1 MTKAKRNYL
10 VVLLL
15 AIALLIAGLSCVF
28 SSNNSLSASAATTDK
43 YLLTFNYSTSKQSY
57 GQNTPTTDSGSGTSL
72 TISNGNSSLTRSFS
86 LYLYGSSYSST
97 TTTAAY
103 GAYFNF
109 NTINII
115 ADTTLETATTY
126 SYSKITAYSLTNS
139 SGTAITSGSG
149 TTSLYSGTLSDGTY
163 TLSVTWSACV
173 CITSSANRTWKTLSA
188 TITYSFTID
197 GSAPTISGASTSTTG
212 LYTNSSFTVT
222 ATDSGSGVSKLYYKS
237 PMASGYSSTTSVSKT
252 YSTGV
257 TNGLYSFY
265 AEDKAGNTSST
276 YYVYYDNT
284 APTLSVSG
292 ATFGSSTGTSFT
304 VTSSDSSGTTTT
316 LYYRKGSSGSFTK
329 ASSTSYTVSSTAG
342 DDTYYFYAT
351 DKAGNTSSTYLVTL
365 STEAV
370 SGEFVK
376 SDTDNTVF
384 FYWTNNSWTA
394 TLDGSSYTSGTWI
407 TEEGEHTIVLTSPTT
422 GSTTY
427 TRTIDHNYEAY
438 QTVAATCTSQ
448 GYTIFKCSQCGD
460 TYNGNYTDK
469 AAHTYVAATTSATC
483 TSQGYTTY
491 TCSKCGDSYVGNYTS
506 KTSHTYRSVVTAPT
520 CTARGY
526 TTYTCTRCGY
536 SYKSNYT
543 AATGHTYETMVVD
556 ATCTEQGYTI
566 YTCSVCGYS
575 YNDDYTE
582 TIPHS
587 YQSTYIAPSCTEGG
601 YMEYTCVNCGDKY
614 TDETTLPTGHTY
626 TITVI
631 KSATCTE
638 TGLRHYCCDECGYE
652 YDAVIPAT
660 GHNYVI
666 TDVENN
672 DGETTRTY
680 ECSDCGDSYSEDLGN
695 QTEYVASY
703 VEYLFDGYSNYIWW
717 LLLATV
723 GIWSIVMGVFFA
735 IATKNEDKQ
744 KACKMV
750 VNYLI
755 GLVVIAVILVAAPYL
770 AYGIAVLVT

>member
-1 MTKAKRNYL
+1 MTKVKRNYL
-10 VVLLL
+10 VIILFAVV
-15 AIALLIAGLSCVF
+15 AAVAAFFGIF
-28 SSNNSLSASAATTDK
+28 SSGVLSASAETVTSTSYKYMIDVSGNAISAAYLYSDSSATTAR
-43 YLLTFNYSTSKQSY
+43 TA
-57 GQNTPTTDSGSGTSL
+57 
-72 TISNGNSSLTRSFS
+72 SNGVVFSFS
-86 LYLYGSSYSST
+86 P
-97 TTTAAY
+97 
-103 GAYFNF
+103 
-109 NTINII
+109 
-115 ADTTLETATTY
+115 TTLEITIKEKSGSVRYYSYYGIEGITLSGDATFSDTTDNSNNSSSTKTVTYSLPSMGTGYYTLTINSYIQNKVSGNNSKDTYTTTY
-126 SYSKITAYSLTNS
+126 SFYV
-139 SGTAITSGSG
+139 
-149 TTSLYSGTLSDGTY
+149 D
-163 TLSVTWSACV
+163 
-173 CITSSANRTWKTLSA
+173 KT
-188 TITYSFTID
+188 
-197 GSAPTISGASTSTTG
+197 APTISGASTSTTG
-212 LYTNSSFTVT
+212 KYTNTAFTVT
-222 ATDSGSGVSKLYYKS
+222 ATDSGSSGVSSIYMKE
-237 PMASGYSSTTSVSKT
+237 PNSSSYNSVGGSSKT
-252 YSTGV
+252 VQSGS

-265 AEDKAGNTSST
+265 AIDNAGNQSSN

-284 APTLSVSG
+284 TPTLSVSG

-304 VTSSDSSGTTTT
+304 VTASDASGSATT

-329 ASSTSYTVSSTAG
+329 ASSTSYTVNSTAG
-342 DDTYYFYAT
+342 DGVYYFYGVDA
-351 DKAGNTSSTYLVTL
+351 AGNTSTTYSVTL
-365 STEAV
+365 STTEV
-370 SGEFVK
+370 SGSFIK
-376 SDTDNTVF
+376 SG
-384 FYWTNNSWTA
+384 TNNSVIFFWLNNLWTA
-394 TLDGSSYTSGTWI
+394 TLDGNSYTSGTLI
-407 TEEGEHTIVLTSPTT
+407 TEEGTHTVILTSPTT
-422 GSTTY
+422 GSKTY
-427 TRTIDHNYEAY
+427 SYTIEHYYEEY
-438 QTVAATCTSQ
+438 QVVEATCTSQ
-448 GYTIFKCSQCGD
+448 GYTIYKCSQCGD
-460 TYNGNYTDK
+460 TYKDDYTDK
-469 AAHTYVAATTSATC
+469 AAHTYITTS
-483 TSQGYTTY
+483 
-491 TCSKCGDSYVGNYTS
+491 
-506 KTSHTYRSVVTAPT
+506 TAAT

-543 AATGHTYETMVVD
+543 AVKEHSYETTVID

-652 YDAVIPAT
+652 YDAVIPAM
-660 GHNYVI
+660 GHNYII

-672 DGETTRTY
+672 NGETTRTY
-680 ECSDCGDSYSEDLGN
+680 ECSDCGDSYTEDLGN

-723 GIWSIVMGVFFA
+723 GVWSIVMGVFFA

-744 KACKMV
+744 KARKMV
-750 VNYLI
+750 INYLI